1 MVGYSVPPD
10 RPQRGPRGDSTAT
23 VPLPMDSDAG
33 ESMSPLAVSA
43 LVDLYIETK
52 SDELLSLIKT
62 PDRMNMIGTQA
73 QGRLLESGVTDLEE
87 VLLEH
92 LWQAWNRPG
101 DRSGVEIV
109 QPLGRAGS
117 ARALEMREV
126 IRYRTAG
133 ELPEARTRLGD
144 GAEILEYQA
153 SERFLA
159 KVRDAIKRLNWYRQR
174 QQVYCNRSRSRPGRR
189 SGQCHGDITVSVIS
203 HAMGVRS
210 TLARFAPRWD
220 GPSCRLLVGRAC
232 YVCW

>member
-1 MVGYSVPPD
+1 MD
-10 RPQRGPRGDSTAT
+10 ADAGDSI
-23 VPLPMDSDAG
+23 
-33 ESMSPLAVSA
+33 SPAVSS

-87 VLLEH
+87 VLREH

-101 DRSGVEIV
+101 DLSGVEIL
-109 QPLGRAGS
+109 QSLGPAGS
-117 ARALEMREV
+117 ARALEMLEV

-133 ELPEARTRLGD
+133 ELSEARTRPGD
-144 GAEILEYQA
+144 GAKILEYQA
-153 SERFLA
+153 NERLLA

-189 SGQCHGDITVSVIS
+189 SGQCRGDITVSVIS

-210 TLARFAPRWD
+210 TLARFAPRW
-220 GPSCRLLVGRAC
+220 GWPVSRLLVGWAC
-232 YVCW
+232 YVC